1 MRKSFALAVTC
12 LAIWQGPAM
21 AADIAVEPEPM
32 VYDWSG
38 FYAGA
43 HVGYGEAQVDGEY
56 GGDGFGLNPNGILG
70 GLHAGYDFQLG
81 SFVIGA
87 EGDFS
92 LADWSDETSPG
103 VGAATVSADVDWLAT
118 LRARLGLALDSLL
131 FYGTIGAAWADASAS
146 VLDNS
151 VSDSVDFE
159 DVGLVAGGGVEWGI
173 NERLS
178 WKLEGLWF
186 NFDDTIDTGS
196 LLPPGSDPTDSITL
210 DDAWVVQTGVRL
222 RF

>member
-1 MRKSFALAVTC
+1 
-12 LAIWQGPAM
+12 
-21 AADIAVEPEPM
+21 
-32 VYDWSG
+32 
-38 FYAGA
+38 
-43 HVGYGEAQVDGEY
+43 
-56 GGDGFGLNPNGILG
+56 
-70 GLHAGYDFQLG
+70 
-81 SFVIGA
+81 
-87 EGDFS
+87 
-92 LADWSDETSPG
+92 
-103 VGAATVSADVDWLAT
+103 
-118 LRARLGLALDSLL
+118 
-131 FYGTIGAAWADASAS
+131 
-146 VLDNS
+146 
-151 VSDSVDFE
+151 VDFE